1 MKYLKKNTFY
11 MNPFTGS
18 VACGEEWE
26 SDYQDQKETDETWE
40 EWGGESLIEVKK
52 VEDEWVEVD

>member
-1 MKYLKKNTFY
+1 